1 MRPYGAGRLES
12 RAIFRQLLQMVKVRC
27 GWCGSDPLY
36 VRYHDR
42 EWGIPLRERN
52 ALFELLMLEGMQ
64 AGLSWITVLKKRRE
78 FDRVFAGFVPERLAR
93 WSSRDVL
100 RALGEPGI
108 IRHRGKIEAAVANAR
123 AYLEL
128 DRDGSAAD
136 YLWSFVGG
144 APVQNRWRSLRE
156 IPAHTPTAQAMSK
169 ALKGKGFK
177 FVGPTICY
185 AFMQAAGLV
194 NDHLVDCF
202 RHERVARARRLKV
215 L

>member
-1 MRPYGAGRLES
+1 MQS
-12 RAIFRQLLQMVKVRC
+12 RSMTRVRC
-27 GWCGSDPLY
+27 GWCGADPLY

-42 EWGIPLRERN
+42 EWGIPLRDRN

-64 AGLSWITVLKKRRE
+64 AGLSWITVLRKRRE
-78 FDRVFAGFVPERLAR
+78 FDRVFEGFAPERVAR
-93 WSSRDVL
+93 WTARDVE
-100 RALGEPGI
+100 RALAEPGI
-108 IRHRGKIEAAVANAR
+108 IRHRGKIEAVVANAR

-128 DRDGSAAD
+128 DRDGEAVEH
-136 YLWSFVGG
+136 LWSFVDG
-144 APVQNRWRSLRE
+144 APVQNRWQRLKQ
-156 IPAHTPTAQAMSK
+156 IPAHTPAAVAMSK

-185 AFMQAAGLV
+185 AFMQAGGLV

-202 RHERVARARRLKV
+202 RHETVRRARRVQV

>member
-1 MRPYGAGRLES
+1 MNR
-12 RAIFRQLLQMVKVRC
+12 VRC
-27 GWCGSDPLY
+27 GWCGVDPLY

-42 EWGIPLRERN
+42 EWGIPLRDRN

-64 AGLSWITVLKKRRE
+64 AGLSWLTVLRKRRE
-78 FDRVFAGFVPERLAR
+78 FDRVFEGFAPERVAR
-93 WSSRDVL
+93 WTARDVE
-100 RALGEPGI
+100 RALAEPGI
-108 IRHRGKIEAAVANAR
+108 IRHRGKIEAVVANAR

-128 DRDGSAAD
+128 DRDGEAVD
-136 YLWSFVGG
+136 HLWSFVDG
-144 APVQNRWRSLRE
+144 APVQNRWQRLKQ
-156 IPAHTPTAQAMSK
+156 IPAHTPAAVAMSK

-185 AFMQAAGLV
+185 AFMQAGGLV

-202 RHERVARARRLKV
+202 RHDAVRRARRVQV